1 MADDL
6 QELILKTGRYCN
18 IRIKQK
24 KGSTGFIE
32 GRVLT
37 RTTDNYCI
45 YEWRSKVITYRPK
58 NIKESL
64 GTVYD
69 IKITGST
76 KLYPVRF
83 KDNRVFWV
91 HNGGFVDNFKCKGF
105 VNNSSCIQ
113 PYEAAYDPAKKL
125 NYANLKT
132 QCYFLLADMVNS
144 HRIGIDGDKWA
155 EYVKEELEQVKIDRE
170 IIEGK
175 IKLVSKEEIKE
186 NIGRSPDFADALMM
200 RSYFDLKKP
209 TAPSEDYS
217 KSAQS
222 FINSIDSS
230 ARRSMMGVDIDYRDY
245 QPLTLDLLH
254 TDRD

>member
-1 MADDL
+1 
-6 QELILKTGRYCN
+6 
-18 IRIKQK
+18 
-24 KGSTGFIE
+24 
-32 GRVLT
+32 
-37 RTTDNYCI
+37 
-45 YEWRSKVITYRPK
+45 
-58 NIKESL
+58 
-64 GTVYD
+64 
-69 IKITGST
+69 
-76 KLYPVRF
+76 
-83 KDNRVFWV
+83 
-91 HNGGFVDNFKCKGF
+91 
-105 VNNSSCIQ
+105 
-113 PYEAAYDPAKKL
+113 
-125 NYANLKT
+125 
-132 QCYFLLADMVNS
+132 MVNS

-209 TAPSEDYS
+209 VAPSEDYS